1 MLNKSL
7 IVSGQLPFSPRTN
20 PDESHGPLQISDT
33 SSDPLPRVLRARVC
47 VREIIKEICSVLS
60 AVDKILTLA
69 ASLCVGGV
77 LKYKYTPGS
86 ALVATELK
94 PSFN

>member
-1 MLNKSL
+1 MH
-7 IVSGQLPFSPRTN
+7 VC
-20 PDESHGPLQISDT
+20 
-33 SSDPLPRVLRARVC
+33 VC

>member
-1 MLNKSL
+1 MH
-7 IVSGQLPFSPRTN
+7 VC
-20 PDESHGPLQISDT
+20 
-33 SSDPLPRVLRARVC
+33 VC

-94 PSFN
+94 PSFNRVQSLQDSVNRRN

>member
-7 IVSGQLPFSPRTN
+7 IVSGQLPFSPLTN

-33 SSDPLPRVLRARVC
+33 SSDPLPRVLRARVCVC

-69 ASLCVGGV
+69 ASLCVGG
-77 LKYKYTPGS
+77 GS
-86 ALVATELK
+86 KV
-94 PSFN
+94 